1 MHLHAF
7 GASPRISWGGTTR
20 SRTDRSPCDIV
31 FNVRNLRIALLAALC
46 TAFAGAQEFADIKV
60 ERVVKNL
67 HFAEGP
73 VWSYEGYL
81 LFSDTV
87 VDKLR
92 KLTPGQGDS
101 DFGSRSGGAS
111 GNAYDTDGRLY
122 TCEFRQ
128 RRVTRT
134 AKNGRTDVLATQYQG
149 KRLNA
154 PNDIV
159 VRRDGH
165 VYFTDP
171 AFGAQQD
178 TRELDFYGVFHITPK
193 GELEL
198 VAKWTTRPNGIALS
212 PNGRTLYVSDS
223 DKRSIRAYDLD
234 GKGVASNE
242 RVIVEK
248 IPGVPGGLRTDVNG
262 NIYVAAKAVYVYSP
276 PSGGASRLLGQVEL
290 GETPSNLAFGDLDL
304 ETLYIT
310 ARTAIYRT
318 RLGVKGALPY

>member
-1 MHLHAF
+1 
-7 GASPRISWGGTTR
+7 
-20 SRTDRSPCDIV
+20 
-31 FNVRNLRIALLAALC
+31 VRLLFALLFAA
-46 TAFAGAQEFADIKV
+46 TVFAQDFSHFEFQK
-60 ERVVKNL
+60 VVKDL

-73 VWSYEGYL
+73 VWSYDGYL

-92 KLTPGQGDS
+92 KFTPGVGDGV
-101 DFGSRSGGAS
+101 FGERAGGVM
-111 GNAYDTDGRLY
+111 GNAYDTEGRLY
-122 TCEFRQ
+122 SCEFRQ

-134 AKNGRTDVLATQYQG
+134 LKNGKIEVLAAQFEG

-178 TRELDFYGVFHITPK
+178 TRELDFYGVYHITPK
-193 GELEL
+193 GELDL
-198 VAKWTTRPNGIALS
+198 VAKWKTRPNGITLA

-223 DKRSIRAYDLD
+223 DDRCVRAYDLD
-234 GKGVASNE
+234 GKGIASKE
-242 RVIVEK
+242 RIVVDK
-248 IPGVPGGLRTDVNG
+248 IPGVPDGLRTDENG
-262 NIYVAAKAVYVYSP
+262 NLYVAAKNVFVYAVTNGP
-276 PSGGASRLLGQVEL
+276 AKLLGEIPV
-290 GETPSNLAFGDLDL
+290 GETPSNLAFGDADL

-310 ARTAIYRT
+310 ARTSIYRV
-318 RLGVKGALPY
+318 RLGVKGSLPY